1 MSHHK
6 VDGAGEQAAG
16 KSSKDR
22 RMLHLGIAFIVL
34 VVVGFAVWL
43 FVSGTAGSFA
53 SAVAQADP
61 LWVLAGAGC
70 FFGYLVLDSLC
81 YRVAGM
87 LTGSRLGARDVTSVA
102 AAGIVFGYLTPSQ
115 MGGAPAQIVRLTQV
129 GLKVGD
135 ASAVQITKFFVY
147 QAGVTLLGAVV
158 MFAESSYFI
167 ERFGNIVIVSI
178 LSFAVH
184 LLIMAFMVAVVFA
197 PGLIRR
203 MCHFLVRLCARF
215 LGRMR
220 AFRDPEPLHRR
231 VDEEV
236 DAYSTS
242 VHAAIKHGGVVV
254 TAVVVTLL
262 QLAVLYCAPYCVLRA
277 LGVEDVSF
285 FTTLCAAA
293 FIQLIMT
300 AVPLPG
306 GTGGA
311 EGGFVL
317 FFGPELGVATAAG
330 VVLWRAFTFYIP
342 VLVCVPLLGLRSKMS
357 PSERLEEFGEAHVG
371 IEGAHDALRVA
382 RRRTVELRDAA
393 GARVRARALKRGD
406 RTFVMVRLARGAASA
421 ERRARQ
427 RAWRRVHRLRR
438 KDRGRRS
445 AGEGLRLDGG
455 EHRDA
460 PAACR

>member
-1 MSHHK
+1 
-6 VDGAGEQAAG
+6 
-16 KSSKDR
+16 
-22 RMLHLGIAFIVL
+22 MLHLGIAFIVL
-34 VVVGFAVWL
+34 VAVGFVVWL
-43 FVSGTAGSFA
+43 FASGTAGSFFDA
-53 SAVAQADP
+53 IAQADP
-61 LWVLAGAGC
+61 RWALAGAGC
-70 FFGYLVLDSLC
+70 FLGYLVLDSLC

-158 MFAESSYFI
+158 MLAESSYFI
-167 ERFGNIVIVSI
+167 ERFGNIVIVSV

-203 MCHFLVRLCARF
+203 LCHFLVRLCVRF

-220 AFRDPEPLHRR
+220 AFQDPDALHRR
-231 VDEEV
+231 VDDEV

-242 VHAAIKHGGVVV
+242 VRAAIKHGGVVA

-277 LGVEDVSF
+277 LGVEGVDF

-317 FFGPELGVATAAG
+317 FFGPELGAFTAAG

-342 VLVCVPLLGLRSKMS
+342 VLVCVPLLGLRSKMG
-357 PSERLEEFGEAHVG
+357 PAERLEEFGEAHVG
-371 IEGAHDALRVA
+371 VEGARDTLRIA

-393 GARVRARALKRGD
+393 GARIRARALKRGD
-406 RTFVMVRLARGAASA
+406 RAFVAVRLVQGAAA
-421 ERRARQ
+421 VERRARQ
-427 RAWRRVHRLRR
+427 RAWRRMHRLRR
-438 KDRGRRS
+438 REGGSLPMSEKRRGMNDF
-445 AGEGLRLDGG
+445 E
-455 EHRDA
+455 
-460 PAACR
+460 